1 MSEKALPI
9 ITINR
14 EYGAGGRTLAAVL
27 SEKLGIP
34 YYDEDFVLKTV
45 EESGYDR
52 EDVVRE
58 GEEISKPSQFLNGF
72 LNSAVSYSSSHD
84 EIFKA
89 EKKVILELAENP
101 CIIVGR
107 CANHILKEAGID
119 AVSIFLHAPFEKRL
133 KRTLE
138 LAEYGNMK
146 PEKYMEER
154 DSKRR
159 NYCRYYTG
167 CDITDSL
174 NYTFCFDVGKIG
186 ISRCAQIVIDM
197 IDKADRSEE

>member
-1 MSEKALPI
+1 MAGKKLPI

-27 SEKLGIP
+27 SEKLKIP
-34 YYDEDFVLKTV
+34 YYDRDFVTKTV
-45 EESGYDR
+45 EESGFDK
-52 EDVVRE
+52 EDVERE
-58 GEEISKPSQFLNGF
+58 GEEISKPSQILNDF
-72 LNSAVSYSSSHD
+72 LNSAASFNSSHD

-89 EKKVILELAENP
+89 EKNVILELAKSP

-119 AVSIFLHAPFEKRL
+119 AISIYLHAPFEKRL

-138 LAEYGNMK
+138 LAEYGNTK

-154 DSKRR
+154 DSKRST
-159 NYCRYYTG
+159 YYKHYTG
-167 CDITDSL
+167 CDINDASD
-174 NYTFCFDVGKIG
+174 YTFCFDVGKID
-186 ISRCAQIVIDM
+186 IPRIAQII
-197 IDKADRSEE
+197 ADVADNDERSEE